1 MSKQTKDGIIKSE
14 CNTEGSLNAGLG
26 IQTGA
31 KTQMI
36 EYLAAQKEI
45 DVCNLALMF
54 RLINQ
59 SHSTGLLPYQNY
71 LQIQKPVTYKGTKSP
86 GEIAA

>member
-1 MSKQTKDGIIKSE
+1 
-14 CNTEGSLNAGLG
+14 
-26 IQTGA
+26 
-31 KTQMI
+31 MI

>member
-1 MSKQTKDGIIKSE
+1 MGLS
-14 CNTEGSLNAGLG
+14 NLNVIQKGHLMQDWVF
-26 IQTGA
+26 QTGA